1 MSTQRPANASPGLHG
16 SLLHQATPPNDLGAA
31 NFNCRAMSHKGYV
44 PAVVNLISD
53 DTQRIWGGTPGEAR
67 RAMLANDMDG
77 VLGVDG
83 SFALLAQDGE
93 RIVLA
98 RSLDRPMRYF
108 LAKAVAG
115 PVLIVA
121 ERIDE
126 IAAELGRRGWS
137 AQFHPSYT
145 RMVPAHHVTT
155 LRLVGCPDPN
165 PVHRRFFDPPR
176 GTLPTDLDVIGRHY
190 IEAVYSELRRWL
202 AAQEPDAPIGVPFS
216 GGIDSG
222 AILLCLYKLLLNEGI
237 SPARLKAFTLSVDG
251 AGEDARQATEFLRRT
266 SLEML
271 GETIDIPASALD
283 APRAVAVIE
292 DYKPLDVE
300 CAAVNLALLAG
311 IRERYPEWRLL
322 VDGDGGDENLKD
334 YPIEE
339 NSELTIRSV
348 VNNRMLYQEGWGVES
363 IKHSLTYSGGYSRG
377 CVRGYAC
384 AREHGF
390 ADFSPYTRPSVIA
403 VAEAIPFA
411 ELTQGSHEKLY
422 ALKGEIVSRG
432 VRAVLGVEMPVF
444 PKRRFQH
451 GALSAG
457 EAPRLFPHGE
467 ALYRRHFDR
476 LHAAIA

>member
-1 MSTQRPANASPGLHG
+1 MSYP
-16 SLLHQATPPNDLGAA
+16 
-31 NFNCRAMSHKGYV
+31 V
-44 PAVVNLISD
+44 PISRIINLISD
-53 DTQRIWGGTPGEAR
+53 ETQRLWSVDEAQVKR
-67 RAMLANDMDG
+67 WLLAGDTEA

-83 SFALLAQDGE
+83 SFALVAQEGE

-108 LAKAVAG
+108 LAKSTDG
-115 PVLIVA
+115 PVLMVA

-126 IAAELGRRGWS
+126 IAAELARHGWS

-165 PVHRRFFDPPR
+165 PVHRRFFEPPR
-176 GTLPTDLDVIGRHY
+176 ATLATDLNLIGGQY
-190 IEAVYSELRRWL
+190 VEAVYAELRKWL
-202 AAQEPDAPIGVPFS
+202 AAQDPKAPIGVPFS

-222 AILLCLYKLLLNEGI
+222 AILLCLYKLLLDEGQ

-251 AGEDARQATEFLRRT
+251 EGEDARQAHEFLSRT
-266 SLEML
+266 HLEML
-271 GETIDIPASALD
+271 GEIIDVGSGSLD
-283 APRAVAVIE
+283 PLRAVSVIE

-300 CAAVNLALLAG
+300 CATVNLALLAN

-348 VNNRMLYQEGWGVES
+348 VNNRMLYQEGWGVDS

-377 CVRGYAC
+377 CVRSYAC
-384 AREHGF
+384 ARQYGF
-390 ADFSPYTRPSVIA
+390 EGFSPYTRPAVIA
-403 VAEAIPFA
+403 VAEAIPFG
-411 ELTQGSHEKLY
+411 ELTKGSHERLY
-422 ALKGEIVSRG
+422 ALKGEIVARG
-432 VRAVLGVEMPVF
+432 IRSVLGLEMPIF

-451 GALSAG
+451 GSVSATK
-457 EAPRLFPHGE
+457 AARLFPQDE
-467 ALYRRHFDR
+467 ASYRGHFET
-476 LHAAIA
+476 LHAAAV

>member
-1 MSTQRPANASPGLHG
+1 MTYIAR
-16 SLLHQATPPNDLGAA
+16 
-31 NFNCRAMSHKGYV
+31 V
-44 PAVVNLISD
+44 INLIGADS
-53 DTQRIWGGTPGEAR
+53 QRLWSLTETEAR
-67 RAMLANDMDG
+67 QRLLDYASLASDRSSNSVEGGSYSESIDA
-77 VLGVDG
+77 LGIDG
-83 SFALLAQDGE
+83 SFALVAQQDE
-93 RIVLA
+93 RVLLA
-98 RSLDRPMRYF
+98 RSLDRPLRYF
-108 LAKAVAG
+108 LAKASEG

-126 IAAELGRRGWS
+126 IAAELARHGWS
-137 AQFHPSYT
+137 DQFHPSYT

-165 PVHRRFFDPPR
+165 PIHARFFDPPR
-176 GTLPTDLDVIGRHY
+176 GTLPPDLDVIGRHY
-190 IEAVYSELRRWL
+190 VEALYAELRRWL
-202 AAQEPDAPIGVPFS
+202 SVQPSAEPIGVPFS

-222 AILLCLYKLLLNEGI
+222 SVLLCLNQLLLNEGQ

-251 AGEDARQATEFLRRT
+251 EGQDARQAREFLRRT
-266 SLEML
+266 KLEML
-271 GETIDIPASALD
+271 GETIDVRSSDLD
-283 APRAVAVIE
+283 PLRAVAVIE

-311 IRERYPEWRLL
+311 VRERYPEWRLL

-384 AREHGF
+384 ANRYGF
-390 ADFSPYTRPSVIA
+390 VDFSPYTRPAVIA

-411 ELTQGSHEKLY
+411 TLTQGSHERLY

-432 VRAVLGVEMPVF
+432 IRAVLGIEMPVF
-444 PKRRFQH
+444 AKRRFQH
-451 GALSAG
+451 GSV
-457 EAPRLFPHGE
+457 APDAVGRLFPQNE
-467 ALYRRHFDR
+467 ARYRRHFQT
-476 LHAAIA
+476 LHAMQA

>member
-1 MSTQRPANASPGLHG
+1 MT
-16 SLLHQATPPNDLGAA
+16 
-31 NFNCRAMSHKGYV
+31 YV
-44 PAVVNLISD
+44 ARVINLIRPES
-53 DTQRIWGGTPGEAR
+53 QRLWAMTEAEGKQR
-67 RAMLANDMDG
+67 VLDSEQAGCDP
-77 VLGVDG
+77 VLGIDG
-83 SFALLAQDGE
+83 SFALVAQQGE
-93 RIVLA
+93 RVLLA
-98 RSLDRPMRYF
+98 RSLDRPLRYF
-108 LAKAVAG
+108 LAKASEG

-126 IAAELGRRGWS
+126 IAQELARHGWS
-137 AQFHPSYT
+137 DQFHPSYT

-165 PVHRRFFDPPR
+165 PIHNRFFDPPR
-176 GTLPTDLDVIGRHY
+176 ETLPADLDVIGQHY
-190 IEAVYSELRRWL
+190 IEALYAELHAWL
-202 AAQEPDAPIGVPFS
+202 DVQDEAAPIGVPFS

-222 AILLCLYKLLLNEGI
+222 AVLLCLNQLLLNEGQ

-251 AGEDARQATEFLRRT
+251 EGEDARQAREFLRRT

-271 GETIDIPASALD
+271 GEMIDVKSSDLD
-283 APRAVAVIE
+283 PLGAVAVIE

-311 IRERYPEWRLL
+311 IRERYPEWLLL

-377 CVRGYAC
+377 CVRSYAC
-384 AREHGF
+384 ANQCGF
-390 ADFSPYTRPSVIA
+390 TSFSPYTRPRVIA

-411 ELTQGSHEKLY
+411 TLTQGSTERLY

-432 VRAVLGVEMPVF
+432 IRSVLGIEMPAF
-444 PKRRFQH
+444 TKRRFQH
-451 GALSAG
+451 GSVSAD
-457 EAPRLFPHGE
+457 AVRSLFPQDE
-467 ALYRRHFDR
+467 ARYRRHFQT
-476 LHAAIA
+476 LHAMQM

>member
-1 MSTQRPANASPGLHG
+1 MTQHKYVAN
-16 SLLHQATPPNDLGAA
+16 
-31 NFNCRAMSHKGYV
+31 
-44 PAVVNLISD
+44 VVNLIPDES
-53 DTQRIWGGTPGEAR
+53 QRLWSIDAAEGR
-67 RAMLANDMDG
+67 RRLLAGDMDG
-77 VLGVDG
+77 VLAIDG
-83 SFALLAQDGE
+83 SFALAAQEGE
-93 RIVLA
+93 RVLLA

-108 LAKAVAG
+108 LAKATAG
-115 PVLIVA
+115 PVLIIA

-126 IAAELGRRGWS
+126 IAAELERRGWL

-155 LRLVGCPDPN
+155 LRLIGCPDPN

-176 GTLPTDLDVIGRHY
+176 GTLPTDLEVIGRHY
-190 IEAVYSELRRWL
+190 VEAVYNELRRWL
-202 AAQEPDAPIGVPFS
+202 AVQDAKAPIGVPFS

-222 AILLCLYKLLLNEGI
+222 AILLCLYKLLLNEGQ
-237 SPARLKAFTLSVDG
+237 SPARLKVFTLSVNG
-251 AGEDARQATEFLRRT
+251 EGEDARQAAEFLRRT
-266 SLEML
+266 GLEML
-271 GETIDIPASALD
+271 GETIDIPASKLD
-283 APRAVAVIE
+283 SARAVAVIE

-311 IRERYPEWRLL
+311 IRERYPEWQLL

-384 AREHGF
+384 ASAHGF
-390 ADFSPYTRPSVIA
+390 LDFSPYTRPSVIA

-411 ELTQGSHEKLY
+411 ALTEGSHERLY

-432 VRAVLGVEMPVF
+432 VRAVLGIEMPVF

-451 GALSAG
+451 GSVASK
-457 EAPRLFPHGE
+457 EVERLFPQDEGM
-467 ALYRRHFDR
+467 YRRQFQT
-476 LHAAIA
+476 LYAARS

>member
-1 MSTQRPANASPGLHG
+1 VKRW
-16 SLLHQATPPNDLGAA
+16 LLAG
-31 NFNCRAMSHKGYV
+31 
-44 PAVVNLISD
+44 
-53 DTQRIWGGTPGEAR
+53 DTEA
-67 RAMLANDMDG
+67 

-83 SFALLAQDGE
+83 SFALVAHEGE

-108 LAKAVAG
+108 LAKSTDG
-115 PVLIVA
+115 PVLMVA

-126 IAAELGRRGWS
+126 IAAELARHGWS

-165 PVHRRFFDPPR
+165 PVHRRFFEPPR
-176 GTLPTDLDVIGRHY
+176 ATLATDLNLIGGQY
-190 IEAVYSELRRWL
+190 VEAVYAELRKWL
-202 AAQEPDAPIGVPFS
+202 AAQDPKAPIGVPFS

-222 AILLCLYKLLLNEGI
+222 AILLCLYKLLLDEGQ

-251 AGEDARQATEFLRRT
+251 EGEDARQAHEFLSRT
-266 SLEML
+266 HLEML
-271 GETIDIPASALD
+271 GEIIDVGSGSLD
-283 APRAVAVIE
+283 PLRAVSVIE

-300 CAAVNLALLAG
+300 CATVNLALLAN

-377 CVRGYAC
+377 CVRSYAC
-384 AREHGF
+384 ARQYGF
-390 ADFSPYTRPSVIA
+390 EGFSPYTRPAVIA

-411 ELTQGSHEKLY
+411 ELTKGSHERLY
-422 ALKGEIVSRG
+422 ALKGEIVARG
-432 VRAVLGVEMPVF
+432 IRSVLGLEMPIF

-451 GALSAG
+451 GSVSATK
-457 EAPRLFPHGE
+457 AARLFPQDE
-467 ALYRRHFDR
+467 ASYRGHFET
-476 LHAAIA
+476 LHAAAV

>member
-1 MSTQRPANASPGLHG
+1 MNQKLPISRVISLIPEESQRLWSIDG
-16 SLLHQATPPNDLGAA
+16 S
-31 NFNCRAMSHKGYV
+31 
-44 PAVVNLISD
+44 
-53 DTQRIWGGTPGEAR
+53 EAR
-67 RAMLANDMDG
+67 RRLLAGDVG
-77 VLGVDG
+77 AVLGVDG
-83 SFALLAQDGE
+83 SYALIAQDGE
-93 RIVLA
+93 RVVLA

-108 LAKAVAG
+108 LAKAVDG

-126 IAAELGRRGWS
+126 IAAELARHGWGD
-137 AQFHPSYT
+137 QFHPSYS
-145 RMVPAHHVTT
+145 RMVPAHHITT

-176 GTLPTDLDVIGRHY
+176 GTLGKDLDLIGRHY
-190 IEAVYSELRRWL
+190 VEAVYNELRRWL
-202 AAQEPDAPIGVPFS
+202 AVQDPAAPIGVPFS

-222 AILLCLYKLLLNEGI
+222 AILLCLYKLLLNEGA

-251 AGEDARQATEFLRRT
+251 EGEDALQAHEFLSRT
-266 SLEML
+266 RLEML
-271 GETIDIPASALD
+271 GEIVDPSSSALD
-283 APRAVAVIE
+283 PLRAVAVIE
-292 DYKPLDVE
+292 DYKTLDVE

-311 IRERYPEWRLL
+311 IRERYPDWRLL

-348 VNNRMLYQEGWGVES
+348 VNNRMLYQEGWGVDS

-377 CVRGYAC
+377 CVRSYAC
-384 AREHGF
+384 AREYGF
-390 ADFSPYTRPSVIA
+390 DGFSPYTRPSVIA

-411 ELTQGSHEKLY
+411 ELTEGSHERLY

-432 VRAVLGVEMPVF
+432 IRSVLGLEMPVF

-451 GALSAG
+451 GSVSAAQG
-457 EAPRLFPHGE
+457 AQVFPQNEAR
-467 ALYRRHFDR
+467 YRRHFET
-476 LHAAIA
+476 LHAAVV